1 MLSFFSG
8 LLGFSSTQN
17 TSGSATNRE
26 LKRLERVSKELQR
39 LETQA
44 SPLSPRRSTSSNVLP
59 STIKKVQ
66 EDSGKSHSLAISKVL
81 SFDQISDMGENTP
94 TAEMCSHSQPL
105 LRNISDDKE
114 ATAVVAKRK
123 RDTETTGNAAPIA
136 EQLTPPQQKKPKVES
151 LESANDLF
159 SESRNEEG
167 CPDKRI
173 LGEKRKAY
181 AEAENPNMSAKRP
194 AIEDTVNV
202 AIESSSSSKRKASSM
217 VIDDDLDNIS
227 LAPHVKVAK
236 SENMT
241 VIPTKLN
248 EEEIPKH
255 KNSGTPKNKTVTT
268 PGSKSRKSPAYYRNL
283 AKACRA
289 KRLRFSAI

>member
-123 RDTETTGNAAPIA
+123 RDTETQRKREGG
-136 EQLTPPQQKKPKVES
+136 
-151 LESANDLF
+151 
-159 SESRNEEG
+159 REEG
-167 CPDKRI
+167 
-173 LGEKRKAY
+173 GQGRKTHF
-181 AEAENPNMSAKRP
+181 KFK
-194 AIEDTVNV
+194 IE
-202 AIESSSSSKRKASSM
+202 
-217 VIDDDLDNIS
+217 
-227 LAPHVKVAK
+227 
-236 SENMT
+236 
-241 VIPTKLN
+241 
-248 EEEIPKH
+248 
-255 KNSGTPKNKTVTT
+255 GKTNNT
-268 PGSKSRKSPAYYRNL
+268 KSPTH
-283 AKACRA
+283 
-289 KRLRFSAI
+289 